1 MANRGPG
8 IYYNINDRT
17 QFENPKTT
25 TGTTV
30 AIVGYASKGEI
41 GVPTE
46 ITSWNE
52 FKAAFGEPFS
62 DRYSGMAVKNVLSA
76 GGKVLFTRVADATA
90 TPSNIVVKNAI
101 EAAKGYVQ
109 FSKGTDVL
117 IGTNGYYNGKI
128 YTTKLTNSN
137 GESKVFFVRS
147 PASGKLP
154 QSSILSQ
161 IINQNSE
168 DGTSGTWEALIN
180 GNIAAGL
187 FSFAVNYKQN
197 GEMKQTGD
205 VFVKLTTS
213 NTKEIFVEAVRKAIA
228 SGTNALAV
236 LQLSNSNNG
245 DGEAFSITAPTNIV
259 GEKKF
264 ILNKSGTEYELTINL
279 PEGNT
284 YEDLASK
291 LNEVCSYYN
300 VGVFLQEV
308 EGAAPKL
315 VFVNLDKVAGSFIEI
330 KGYKVPENMSIVD
343 GENNIINNK
352 NLFLSSNYI
361 VDEETDAV
369 ISNLKNFVTNNNF
382 ADYSI
387 KVFDDSNQSEATKI
401 INSDSVLDGFDVK
414 YEESTNS
421 IVFFTNE
428 TGDGSKIEVAE
439 GTFGKFL
446 FETNSRVIGSVD
458 GQNYIDVEITR
469 DTNSKKIRF
478 ISTGSVD
485 TPVLSNITA
494 ADIGMENLPEVYMNL
509 LDIQKDAAS
518 YTSTGFDDPV
528 VGHDAVPAIAKDM
541 TIYTSKEC
549 GTGTAGLITIEQY
562 ESTSPIA
569 NPDGTYPKKRDI
581 VVKVGG
587 AVKETFEDISIN
599 YADVDN
605 RFDTIMNEAP
615 ENGGSAYVNVKVI
628 KNDYED
634 ENVQFKAGSFTL
646 GTPIDA
652 DSVQKSS
659 DIDESSYAYYDY
671 MVGTDGIPVD
681 GGAELFE
688 EVMAPKVSLLANK
701 DLYDFHVIIAPDDI
715 SETVQTALINLCEDR
730 GDAVT
735 IVDPPVG
742 LSKKA
747 VIDWHNGRGYG
758 RATALTSTMAATYW
772 PWCKVL
778 DTTSSKGKYI
788 WVMPS
793 VIMAAKYVTVDK
805 TAGSWYAPAGETN
818 GQISAIDIEQYP
830 NETDRDELYVEYNR
844 INPFVKFKDGSI
856 VAYGEKT
863 LQRINSVLTK
873 IHTQRMIV
881 DIKKKIKVALKGY
894 IFMPNTSDYV
904 AKINGNV
911 TAILESFKAGG
922 GLSYYKVIA
931 DETNN
936 TTETSQQDQIFVDV
950 VVVPT
955 GTIEEINVTMT
966 LDKNTGTVTEV
977 K

>member
-1 MANRGPG
+1 MANRSPG
-8 IYYNINDRT
+8 IYYNVDDRT

-25 TGTTV
+25 TGTIV
-30 AIVGYASKGEI
+30 AIVGYAAKGPI
-41 GVPTE
+41 GIPTE
-46 ITSWNE
+46 ITSWNDY
-52 FKAAFGEPFS
+52 KSAFGEPFS

-90 TPSNIVVKNAI
+90 TPSNVVVKNAV

-137 GESKVFFVRS
+137 GESKLFFVRS

-187 FSFAVNYKQN
+187 FSFAVDYKQN
-197 GEMKQTGD
+197 GEVKKTGD
-205 VFVKLTTS
+205 VFVKATTS

-245 DGEAFSITAPTNIV
+245 DGEIFNITAPTNIV

-284 YEDLASK
+284 YEDLANK

-300 VGVFLQEV
+300 VGVFLQES
-308 EGAAPKL
+308 EDAAPKL
-315 VFVNLDKVAGSFIEI
+315 VFVNLDKIAGSFVEI
-330 KGYKVPENMSIVD
+330 KGYKVPENMSVLD
-343 GENNIINNK
+343 QENNVINNK

-369 ISNLKNFVTNNNF
+369 ISNLKNFVSNNNF

-421 IVFFTNE
+421 IVFFTSE
-428 TGDGSKIEVAE
+428 KGKGSYVEVSE
-439 GTFGKFL
+439 GVYGKFL
-446 FETNSRVIGSVD
+446 FETNTRVIGSVK
-458 GQNYIDVEITR
+458 GQDYLDVEITR

-478 ISTGSVD
+478 ISTGSIE
-485 TPVLSNITA
+485 TPELSNITA
-494 ADIGMENLPEVYMNL
+494 ADIEKENLPEVYMNL
-509 LDIQKDAAS
+509 LDIQKDAAD
-518 YTSTGFDDPV
+518 YNSTGFDEPV
-528 VGHDAVPAIAKDM
+528 IGHDAVPAIAKDM
-541 TIYTSKEC
+541 IVFTTKEC
-549 GTGTAGLITIEQY
+549 GTGTAGTVSVDLY

-569 NPDGTYPKKRDI
+569 NADGTYPKKRDI
-581 VVKVGG
+581 TVKVNGS
-587 AVKETFEDISIN
+587 VKETFEDVSVN

-605 RFDTIMNEAP
+605 RFDTIMNEVP
-615 ENGGSAYVNVKVI
+615 ENGGSKYVNVKI
-628 KNDYED
+628 AKNDYED
-634 ENVQFKAGSFTL
+634 ENVQFKPGTYVL
-646 GTPIDA
+646 GVANKA
-652 DSVQKSS
+652 DDVQKST
-659 DIDESSYAYYDY
+659 DMEETSYAYYDY
-671 MVGTDGIPVD
+671 MVGTDGIPSD
-681 GGAELFE
+681 GGSELFE

-701 DLYDFHVIIAPDDI
+701 DLYDFHVLIAPDDI
-715 SETVQTALINLCEDR
+715 SEAVQSAMIALVEDR
-730 GDAVT
+730 GDAIT

-758 RATALTSTMAATYW
+758 RATALTSNMAATYW
-772 PWCKVL
+772 PWCKVQ
-778 DTTSSKGKYI
+778 DTASSKGKFI

-830 NETDRDELYVEYNR
+830 NQTDRDELYVEYNR
-844 INPFVKFKDGSI
+844 INPIVKFKDGSI

-873 IHTQRMIV
+873 IHTARMIV
-881 DIKKKIKVALKGY
+881 DIKKKVKAALKGY

-911 TAILESFKAGG
+911 TAILETFKAGG
-922 GLSYYKVIA
+922 GLNSYVVVA
-931 DETNN
+931 DESNN
-936 TTETSQQDQIFVDV
+936 TTETSQQDQIFVDIV
-950 VVVPT
+950 LVPT
-955 GTIEEINVTMT
+955 GTIEEINVNMR
-966 LDKNTGTVTEV
+966 LDKNDGTVEEV
-977 K
+977 R